1 MPSSAEANYIIGI
14 DIGGTKIATGLV
26 NCEFH
31 VVERTILP
39 TPRDARAERV
49 LEQIYRSVDA
59 ILQKSNITRSDITG
73 IGVVAPGPLN
83 PDAGVV
89 ISAPNIPA
97 FKDIPIVERL
107 QGRFGFPTRLENDAN
122 AAGLAEALFG
132 SGVGCDHVFY
142 TTVSTGIGTG
152 IVINRRIYHGKNGTA
167 AEGGHVTIDFRGP
180 VCSCGRRGCIEAY
193 ASGPALARR
202 AKERLTSC
210 EGRSRILDLVDGDLE
225 RVTPVEISRAAEEG
239 DPLAI
244 ELISETG
251 EYLAIWLGGMV
262 SLLDPDIVVIGG
274 GLSLMGERLFS
285 AIRERLPTYS
295 INPFAKDVPV
305 VPARL
310 QRDVGILGAA
320 ALFLEA
326 KTDEAP
332 I

>member
-1 MPSSAEANYIIGI
+1 MSSSAEASYIIGI

-26 NCEFH
+26 TQQFH
-31 VVERTILP
+31 IIKRTILP
-39 TPRDARAERV
+39 TPRNSDAERV
-49 LEQIYRSVDA
+49 LEQIYRSVEATLEKTNVTKDQ
-59 ILQKSNITRSDITG
+59 ISG
-73 IGVVAPGPLN
+73 VGVVAPGPLN

-97 FKDIPIVERL
+97 FKDVPIVKHL
-107 QGRFGFPTRLENDAN
+107 QRRFGLPTRLENDAN

-132 SGVGCDHVFY
+132 AGVGHDHVFY
-142 TTVSTGIGTG
+142 ITVSTGIGTG
-152 IVINRRIYHGKNGTA
+152 IILHRQIYHGKNGTA

-180 VCSCGRRGCIEAY
+180 VCHCGRRGCIEAY

-202 AKERLTSC
+202 AKERLAGFA
-210 EGRSRILDLVDGDLE
+210 GRSRILDLVDGDLE
-225 RVTPVEISRAAEEG
+225 RVTPVEISRAAEEN
-239 DPLAI
+239 DRLAI
-244 ELISETG
+244 ELINETG

-285 AIRERLPTYS
+285 AIRERLPVYS
-295 INPFAKDVPV
+295 INPFAGDVPI

-326 KTDEAP
+326 KAE
-332 I
+332 